1 MDCCNIRSPSD
12 GIGGVAVA
20 SAICPLASVLCI
32 LGPVCLTG
40 ASADRTFGMSGAV
53 AVRSLGAGGYDSIS
67 AVRTFGLIG
76 LRGWP
81 SGRTRGTDDLPGG
94 AGACLGVELGA
105 TEDGNGSE
113 DTALVSGVAGVCCS
127 GIPGAEVSGS
137 LG

>member
-40 ASADRTFGMSGAV
+40 ASADRTFGMSG
-53 AVRSLGAGGYDSIS
+53 
-67 AVRTFGLIG
+67 
-76 LRGWP
+76 
-81 SGRTRGTDDLPGG
+81 SGRVLGDGELSGD
-94 AGACLGVELGA
+94 AGACLGLELGA